1 MYLTAELQEI
11 HQLLSV
17 IPQHKNSELI
27 QEFNALRLPPSFSFV
42 AVQLTYIVASL
53 FKATT

>member
-42 AVQLTYIVASL
+42 AIQLTYIVASL